1 MDKHLDMTTQFHNKL
16 QKLLASKTRH
26 TCMYPN
32 CSEPAIHAHAISKE
46 HALRAVAEDGLLIHA
61 QPFRSDRE
69 LYKEIKF
76 EEVGIEKATT
86 FKGFCKNHDSKFSAL
101 DKSGI
106 NTFGDVFLQL
116 YRSFASI
123 VFEDKAY
130 LTSAR
135 HAGDNENFNE
145 HFELSKPISA
155 ARALALSYDLID
167 GYENADEELPSG
179 NRLKLTPFSTV
190 AGMSAHVLVR
200 RINFPCPVALQKK
213 FVLWEDGEFFDT
225 FVFVIP
231 SESSPTMIIV
241 CDPRYTDRLFGKVRT
256 DIDTLNFI
264 ETCMICDGN
273 WWLAPSI
280 VRGWSKEKFELIESD
295 YWNFHEIK
303 FLELYDVSLFDE
315 IRIKLCESLPS
326 AERDKEISKIE
337 SLPVRQ
343 APELRKLAFSV
354 KVERDK
360 IRVKEKFPEGIII
373 DEER

>member
-1 MDKHLDMTTQFHNKL
+1 MNKHLDRTTLFHNKL
-16 QKLLASKTRH
+16 QKLLASRTRH
-26 TCMYPN
+26 ICMYPN

-46 HALRAVAEDGLLIHA
+46 HALRSVAEDGMLIHA
-61 QPFRSDRE
+61 QSFRSDRE

-76 EEVGIEKATT
+76 KEIGVEKATT
-86 FKGFCKNHDSKFSAL
+86 FKGFCSKHDLKFSAV

-116 YRSFASI
+116 YRSFASV

-135 HAGDNENFNE
+135 HAGDSENFNE
-145 HFELSKPISA
+145 NLELSKPISA
-155 ARALALSYDLID
+155 ARALALSYDLIED
-167 GYENADEELPSG
+167 YENAGKELPPG
-179 NRLKLTPFSTV
+179 NRLVLTPFSTV
-190 AGMSAHVLVR
+190 AGMNAQVLVR
-200 RINFPCPVALQKK
+200 RIKFPCPVALQKK

-231 SESSPTMIIV
+231 SASSPMMLIV
-241 CDPRYTDRLFGKVRT
+241 CDPKYTDRLLGKIRT
-256 DIDTLNFI
+256 DIDALNFI
-264 ETCMICDGN
+264 ESCMVCDGS

-280 VRGWSKEKFELIESD
+280 VHGWSKEKLELIESD

-303 FLELYDVSLFDE
+303 FLESYDVSLFDE
-315 IRIKLCESLPS
+315 IRIKLCQALPN
-326 AERDKEISKIE
+326 AERDREISKIE
-337 SLPVRQ
+337 NLPARQ
-343 APELRKLAFSV
+343 APELRKLEFSV

-373 DEER
+373 DEIR